1 MSALSTEALCEELFT
16 QAMQSDGSDFTITK
30 VIGIAVTCRNQND
43 TPLPVKQLSPE
54 LEINAAA
61 VRGLG
66 ERFPSLN
73 ISYPATVLSEEKT
86 EEHDGKYNIMTKT
99 RTDAVIHVPASFSES
114 HCGISF
120 QKILQSDWKQQ
131 LAELTAQIAKRL
143 RKHEMKT
150 ARLFGKDP
158 AAGAVTFR
166 VTAETVE
173 SEIWA
178 VTLESC
184 GFYPLQWE
192 GEVCGMAKLLSD
204 HLPEPLAPDCKEILA
219 VKAKRLPEQQAYAVT
234 VYYSMKQD

>member
-99 RTDAVIHVPASFSES
+99 RTDAVIQVPASFSES

-131 LAELTAQIAKRL
+131 LAELTAQIAKLL

-184 GFYPLQWE
+184 GMSSSFKTFAEPFSPPTP
-192 GEVCGMAKLLSD
+192 MAHFLAISASSSSVGSTPSSLRLVGICMLL
-204 HLPEPLAPDCKEILA
+204 
-219 VKAKRLPEQQAYAVT
+219 
-234 VYYSMKQD
+234 